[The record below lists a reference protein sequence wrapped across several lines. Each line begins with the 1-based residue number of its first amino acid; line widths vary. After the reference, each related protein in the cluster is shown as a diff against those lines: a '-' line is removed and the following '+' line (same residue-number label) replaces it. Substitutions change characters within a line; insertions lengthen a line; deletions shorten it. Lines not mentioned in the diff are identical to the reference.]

1 MTNKQNI
8 LDIMIVNTEMGIA
21 FLENYSSNYIDIG
34 YARPYRIILSYSFE
48 LLLKAVWL
56 NSLDIV
62 IDDKK
67 FPECLFKMVGHN
79 FNKICNKIGKA
90 NLEAIG
96 VKSCKFNKNKTGDIY
111 KIEMCNGDIIEIED
125 FTDIRYDF
133 IGNKKDRPIKQIDK
147 KKIDNILKHM
157 NRILEIIKTRT
168 KSVE

>member
-8 LDIMIVNTEMGIA
+8 LDIMIVNIEMGIA

-48 LLLKAVWL
+48 LLLKAAWL
-56 NSLDIV
+56 NSLDMI
-62 IDDKK
+62 IDNKK
-67 FPECLFKMVGHN
+67 FPEYLFKMVGHD
-79 FNKICNKIGKA
+79 FSKICNKIEKA
-90 NLEAIG
+90 NLKVIG
-96 VKSCKFNKNKTGDIY
+96 VKGCEFNKNKTGDIY

-147 KKIDNILKHM
+147 KKIDNILEHM
-157 NRILEIIKTRT
+157 NRILKIIKNTN
-168 KSVE
+168 KVE